1 MNVVILEESPVA
13 ALMLRLQVEQYGY
26 VPIVADHLGALGEVL
41 RPPMPWAFIIDRRLS
56 DGDGLPAVRALR
68 AAGFGGPILVTG
80 GHAGAGAR
88 AEALAAGADGF
99 VEKPTSGAQ
108 LHEALLRAGL
118 RRALPAG

>member
-1 MNVVILEESPVA
+1 MNGAGLGDVRRTHPWLHA
-13 ALMLRLQVEQYGY
+13 
-26 VPIVADHLGALGEVL
+26 GALAAP
-41 RPPMPWAFIIDRRLS
+41 R
-56 DGDGLPAVRALR
+56 LPAVRALR